1 MLWIILF
8 RTFGENKIQNIL
20 LVLGHVTSESAV
32 VDPPIKLSPSF
43 QYVNFKNYTSTE
55 PIFGKINNI
64 HRYADKKL
72 AGKK

>member
-1 MLWIILF
+1 MAKKKF
-8 RTFGENKIQNIL
+8 KNIL
-20 LVLGHVTSESAV
+20 LVSGHVTSESAV

-64 HRYADKKL
+64 HRYADKNL
-72 AGKK
+72 SEKK